1 MKLISSLALGAAL
14 FAGAVPSVALAQKEK
29 PAAAPKMTLSKEFRA
44 AAGPAQAAIKANAA
58 GADVAVAAAETA
70 ATTPDDKFVA
80 AQLRLQVGAAA
91 KDTAMQQKAVLAM
104 LASGS
109 PLANTDLP
117 RLNFYAGQFAY
128 QANDFPK
135 AIQYLNEAE
144 RLGYKSGNQDVLLL
158 LAEANF
164 KSNNIPAGL
173 AQVDKAIA
181 ASTAAGTKPPESW
194 YARASSVAY
203 KAKLNAESAKWT
215 REQVRAYPTKDNWR
229 SALVVYRDAATRDGN
244 LNLDIFRLMRLTKSM
259 AGERDYYEFAS
270 LAFERGLPGEAK
282 AIIDEGIAT
291 GGVPSS
297 SRALNELR
305 GMASSKI
312 ASDQASLAAS
322 ERQAAAAATGR
333 VASATGDAYLAYG
346 QDAKAIALYK
356 TAMTKGG
363 VDADAVNTRMGI
375 AMLRSG
381 DKAGARTAF
390 ASVKGPARADIAAFW
405 LLWLDQQA

>member
-1 MKLISSLALGAAL
+1 MKLISSLALGAVFMTGMVPTVA
-14 FAGAVPSVALAQKEK
+14 FAAKEK

-44 AAGPAQAAIKANAA
+44 AAGPAQAAIKANPA
-58 GADVAVAAAETA
+58 GADAAVTAAEATA
-70 ATTPDDKFVA
+70 TLPDDKFYA
-80 AQLRLQVGAAA
+80 AQFRLAVGSAM
-91 KDTAMQQKAVLAM
+91 KDPAMQQKAVMAM
-104 LASGS
+104 LGSGS
-109 PLANTDLP
+109 ALATVDLP
-117 RLNFYAGQFAY
+117 RLNFYAGQSAY

-144 RLGYKSGNQDVLLL
+144 RLGYKSGNQDALLL

-164 KSNNIPAGL
+164 KSNNIPVGL
-173 AQVDKAIA
+173 AHVDKAIA
-181 ASTAAGTKPPESW
+181 ASAAAGVKPPESW

-203 KAKLNAESAKWT
+203 KAKLNSESAKWT

-282 AIIDEGIAT
+282 SVIDEAIAT
-291 GGVPSS
+291 AAVPAG
-297 SRALNELR
+297 SRALTELR
-305 GMASSKI
+305 SMASSKV

-322 ERQAAAAATGR
+322 ERQAAASATGR
-333 VASATGDAYLAYG
+333 IASATADAYLAYG
-346 QDAKAIALYK
+346 QDAKAVTLYQTAL
-356 TAMTKGG
+356 TKGG
-363 VDADAVNTRMGI
+363 VDVDAVNTRMGI

-381 DKAGARTAF
+381 DKVGARTAF
-390 ASVKGPARADIAAFW
+390 VSVKGAARADIAAFW
-405 LLWLDQQA
+405 LLWLDQQV

>member
-14 FAGAVPSVALAQKEK
+14 LAGVAPSVAFAQKEK

-58 GADVAVAAAETA
+58 GADGAVAAAEAA

-80 AQLRLQVGAAA
+80 AQLRLQVGSAA

-104 LASGS
+104 IASGS
-109 PLANTDLP
+109 ALSTVDMP
-117 RLNFYAGQFAY
+117 RLQFYAGQFAY

-135 AIQYLNEAE
+135 AIQYLTEAE
-144 RLGYKSGNQDVLLL
+144 RLGYKSGNQDALLL

-164 KSNNIPAGL
+164 KANNIPAGL
-173 AQVDKAIA
+173 AHVEKAIA

-270 LAFERGLPGEAK
+270 LSTERGLPGEAK
-282 AIIDEGIAT
+282 SVIEEGFAT
-291 GGVPSS
+291 GAVPSS

-305 GMASSKI
+305 GMATSKI
-312 ASDQASLAAS
+312 AGDQASLAAS
-322 ERQAAAAATGR
+322 ERQANAAATGR
-333 VASATGDAYLAYG
+333 VASATADAYLAYG
-346 QDAKAIALYK
+346 QDAKAVTLYQTALS
-356 TAMTKGG
+356 KGG
-363 VDADAVNTRMGI
+363 VDVDAVNTRMGI

-381 DKAGARTAF
+381 DKVGARAAF
-390 ASVKGPARADIAAFW
+390 SSVKGPARADIAAFW
-405 LLWLDQQA
+405 LLWLDQQV

>member
-1 MKLISSLALGAAL
+1 MKFITSLALGVAFSIVAAPTVS
-14 FAGAVPSVALAQKEK
+14 FAQKEK

-44 AAGPAQAAIKANAA
+44 AAGPAQAAIKANPA
-58 GADVAVAAAETA
+58 GADAAVTAAETA
-70 ATTPDDKFVA
+70 ATLPDDKFVA
-80 AQLRLQVGAAA
+80 AQLRLQVGSAA
-91 KDTAMQQKAVLAM
+91 KDVAMQQKAVLAM
-104 LASGS
+104 LSSGS
-109 PLANTDLP
+109 ALGNVDAP

-144 RLGYKSGNQDVLLL
+144 RLGYKSGNQDALLL

-164 KSNNIPAGL
+164 KSNNIPVGL
-173 AQVDKAIA
+173 AQVEKAIA

-203 KAKLNAESAKWT
+203 KAKLNSESAKWT

-282 AIIDEGIAT
+282 SVIDEGIAT
-291 GGVPSS
+291 AAVPAG
-297 SRALNELR
+297 SRALTELR
-305 GMASSKI
+305 GMASTKI

-322 ERQAAAAATGR
+322 ERQAAASATGR

-346 QDAKAIALYK
+346 QDAKAVGLYK
-356 TAMTKGG
+356 TALTKGG
-363 VDADAVNTRMGI
+363 VDVDAVNTRMGI
-375 AMLRSG
+375 ALLRSG
-381 DKAGARTAF
+381 DKVGARTAF
-390 ASVKGPARADIAAFW
+390 SSVKGPARADIAAFW
-405 LLWLDQQA
+405 LLWLDQQV